1 MSYGG
6 VSSGD
11 HSRQKEETACCL
23 RLRMVQGMFL
33 LQGMEASWPRMPA
46 GTRFLR
52 ALCVIEVKACPRGSG
67 QEELAGGKVVE
78 GLAQTFLVCV
88 EEEGVDDP
96 DTPS

>member
-23 RLRMVQGMFL
+23 MLRMVQGMFL

-52 ALCVIEVKACPRGSG
+52 ALCVIEVKTCP
-67 QEELAGGKVVE
+67 GGWGKRN
-78 GLAQTFLVCV
+78 
-88 EEEGVDDP
+88 
-96 DTPS
+96 